1 MATPAANPYTEAH
14 NQRLRQEDPSY
25 EYSEFD
31 RPHGEDMWS
40 YRVLQIE
47 RDMAWIY
54 LHQTDGSQEDE
65 IQRLTLALYHFGGDL
80 ERNNEISAATI
91 EDAWTEETKYPD
103 PAYEHMRSSPSGQCA
118 VTNIVFG
125 MLLGSTNLID
135 RKNIFLAAGVLRAA
149 DGTILDKDHRWLHV
163 VGEDNKE
170 WRIDL
175 TSHQSAEK
183 NPDPNGFMRIVMQ
196 PVRHK
201 MRPHPLINQPPLS
214 VSEYGNYTFPA
225 ADATAIVYN
234 ETERTPLEEVNLE
247 ELNGRVER
255 LVDRL
260 ELNTLGRWMG
270 PQDDRYGFDLRKET
284 GLWYPKTYDFGK
296 EGSGELPSWPDKY
309 VRDNTHEF
317 IADLASNYDLNDEY
331 TQESAEVDAELGVAL
346 ARRANK
352 AHIAMKMG
360 TLVVTDDYPRS
371 IPYGAKKTFEA
382 LQVAAGSF
390 IGRDTLGAYAL
401 EHLKKTIL

>member
-103 PAYEHMRSSPSGQCA
+103 PAYEYMRSSPSGQCA

-125 MLLGSTNLID
+125 ILLGSTNLIE
-135 RKNIFLAAGVLRAA
+135 RKNIFLAAGELYAA
-149 DGTILDKDHRWLHV
+149 DGTLLDPDHRWLHV
-163 VGEDNKE
+163 VGEEGKE

-196 PVRHK
+196 PVQHK

-214 VSEYGNYTFPA
+214 VSEYR
-225 ADATAIVYN
+225 I
-234 ETERTPLEEVNLE
+234 
-247 ELNGRVER
+247 
-255 LVDRL
+255 
-260 ELNTLGRWMG
+260 
-270 PQDDRYGFDLRKET
+270 DLRKET

-296 EGSGELPSWPDKY
+296 EGSGDLPSWPDKY
-309 VRDNTHEF
+309 VRDNLHEF

-331 TQESAEVDAELGVAL
+331 TQESAEVDAELGVTL

-352 AHIAMKMG
+352 AHTAMKMG

-401 EHLKKTIL
+401 EHLNITAP